1 MKLENKKLFTILMII
16 VAYFFLSLF
25 IFIPN
30 CGSIYARVIN
40 PLTWIGLSVFGLFY
54 IGNKTFKKRYHY
66 DVNQTIILLLIIYV
80 IIYYMSG
87 LFLSYAKVPYSYTLL
102 GIIKNLWTYGVVIIC
117 EEYLRQLLV
126 HNYNKNKINLVL
138 ITLIFFLID
147 IVVVLSSFEFTSIEV
162 IFKFVSYSVIPII
175 ARNCLMTYLV
185 YIGDI
190 KSTLI
195 YRIVTELLIFIIP
208 IIPNINWFMEAIIK
222 IILIYIV
229 FIVINNLYSNK
240 KEKISR
246 HNKKR
251 RNSIW
256 MISCGIVITLSAM
269 LISGIAR
276 FQMISVASNSMV
288 PVFKRGDSI
297 LIDKSFNP
305 DNIEVNDII
314 IFKIDNKTVIH
325 RVIKITKQNNKI
337 YFQTKGDNNSD
348 PDPGLTI
355 EDNVIGIYK
364 FMIPSIGYPSIW
376 FQELIKGR

>member
-87 LFLSYAKVPYSYTLL
+87 LFLSYVKVPYSYTLL
-102 GIIKNLWTYGVVIIC
+102 GIIKNLWTYGTVIIC

-126 HNYNKNKINLVL
+126 HNYNKTKINLIL
-138 ITLIFFLID
+138 ITLIFFLVD
-147 IVVVLSSFEFTSIEV
+147 IVVVFSTFKFTSIEV
-162 IFKFVSYSVIPII
+162 IFKFVSYSVFPIM

-190 KSTLI
+190 KTTLI

>member
-1 MKLENKKLFTILMII
+1 MKLGDKKLFTILMII
-16 VAYFFLSLF
+16 VIYFFLSLF

-40 PLTWIGLSVFGLFY
+40 PLTWIGISIFGLFY

-66 DVNQTIILLLIIYV
+66 DVNQTILLLLIIYV

-87 LFLSYAKVPYSYTLL
+87 LFLSYVKVPYSYTLL
-102 GIIKNLWTYGVVIIC
+102 GIIKNLWTYGIVIIC

-126 HNYNKNKINLVL
+126 HNYNKNKINLIL
-138 ITLIFFLID
+138 ITLIFFLVD
-147 IVVVLSSFEFTSIEV
+147 IVVVFSTFKFTSIEV
-162 IFKFVSYSVIPII
+162 IFKFVSYSVFPIM

-190 KSTLI
+190 KTTLI
-195 YRIVTELLIFIIP
+195 YRLITELLIFIIP

-246 HNKKR
+246 HNKNRK
-251 RNSIW
+251 NSIW
-256 MISCGIVITLSAM
+256 MISCGIIIVLSAM
-269 LISGIAR
+269 LISGITR
-276 FQMISVASNSMV
+276 FQIISVASNSMV

-305 DNIEVNDII
+305 DNIELNDII
-314 IFKIDNKTVIH
+314 IFKMNDKTVIH
-325 RVIKITKQNNKI
+325 RVIKITNKNNKI

-348 PDPGLTI
+348 PDPGLTV